1 MHILI
6 VDDDPMLR
14 RVLAA
19 MVEDAGHTSCWA
31 SHGEGALALM
41 RTENPDAVILD
52 INLGKGLMSGWDVL
66 REKLLSE
73 RVRSIPVLILSGM
86 TADEIHEGARV
97 VDDALS
103 GALVIL
109 GKPVS
114 MDLMLA
120 ALKRLDESR
129 LTDPKVRAADEE
141 G

>member
-1 MHILI
+1 MHVLI

-19 MVEDAGHTSCWA
+19 ILEDGGHTHIWA
-31 SHGEGALALM
+31 AGGVDALAQM
-41 RTENPDAVILD
+41 RRESPHVVLLD

-66 REKLLSE
+66 REKLLDD
-73 RVRSIPVLILSGM
+73 RIRHIPVIILSGM
-86 TADEIHEGARV
+86 TQDEIHEGARV

-109 GKPVS
+109 GKPVATQI
-114 MDLMLA
+114 LLA
-120 ALKRLDESR
+120 ALSR
-129 LTDPKVRAADEE
+129 IDPTPRTDPAPAPDGE